1 VEIGDEERYQETLL
15 SPRPLPA
22 YREAVAATGA
32 GKARSA
38 TSKTCDLSPVTGAN
52 FRVVL
57 DWCATTSGQTVR
69 LHDASHQDKMQCRP
83 QPRVEAWAPSSH
95 LRRHEFIK
103 TIKTA
108 MNRPFRRNLHYLVD
122 ITLDFFL
129 VSRSGNPPRSPSCA
143 FSVRGSN
150 LRCLIYSRSGDE
162 KKLIIG
168 TAICMRRHVW
178 RLFCMAPAPQ
188 KSAMIDGLPGSR
200 NAPRRWCFA
209 SRRAGRMFD
218 GGALRGSVRNRRDSS
233 IYSYAHYD

>member
-69 LHDASHQDKMQCRP
+69 LHDTSHQDKMQCRP

-168 TAICMRRHVW
+168 TSGVDSFLLW
-178 RLFCMAPAPQ
+178 GGSTYFCI
-188 KSAMIDGLPGSR
+188 KFLVF
-200 NAPRRWCFA
+200 N
-209 SRRAGRMFD
+209 
-218 GGALRGSVRNRRDSS
+218 VV
-233 IYSYAHYD
+233 SYL